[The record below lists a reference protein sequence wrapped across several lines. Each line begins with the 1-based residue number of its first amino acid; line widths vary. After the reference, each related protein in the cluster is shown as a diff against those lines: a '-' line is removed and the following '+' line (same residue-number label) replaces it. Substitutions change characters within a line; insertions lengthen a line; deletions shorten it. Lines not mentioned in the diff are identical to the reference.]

1 MKIKVGMSHIIRIRE
16 VIFTVLAFLL
26 VLSAFSGCASPS
38 MTDPQNT
45 VDPVQD
51 SPSAVQDTLPPEPQD
66 DGATDTDE
74 KIQIIHA
81 AGVVRDEYGEVYYGT
96 NSYEGLELC
105 YDAGDRFVEIDFNF
119 TSDGTLA
126 CIHGWYRKFSEEI
139 TAGVPLSRDGYMQCK
154 IHGHFTPMCLDT
166 LAEFLKE
173 HPDLRIVTD
182 IKDRNVDGAR
192 MIAETY
198 PELVGQFIVQ
208 IYRKEEYAQVR
219 ELGYENIILTL
230 YKLSNDE
237 KTDVPALV
245 EFAQNHQ
252 LFGITFAAVLAD
264 LDGFVSGL
272 GQSGTRLFV
281 HTVNGEQT
289 CQKYYDM
296 GISGVYTDYRADSE
310 NVPEEVL

>member
-1 MKIKVGMSHIIRIRE
+1 MKINAGMGHTIWVRAA
-16 VIFTVLAFLL
+16 VPVVLALL
-26 VLSAFSGCASPS
+26 FVLSAFSGCAGQS
-38 MTDPQNT
+38 MDGPQNSGNPAQAGT
-45 VDPVQD
+45 P
-51 SPSAVQDTLPPEPQD
+51 AVQNTLPPELQGGVAA
-66 DGATDTDE
+66 DG

-81 AGVVRDEYGEVYYGT
+81 AGEVRDEYGVVYCGS

-105 YDAGDRFVEIDFNF
+105 CNAGHCFVEIDFNF

-126 CIHGWYRKFSEEI
+126 CIHGWFSNFSDEI
-139 TAGVPLSRDGYMQCK
+139 TNNVPLSRDEYMRCK
-154 IHGHFTPMCLDT
+154 IFGHFTPMCLDT
-166 LAEFLKE
+166 LAEFMKE

-192 MIAETY
+192 KIAETC
-198 PELVGQFIVQ
+198 PELIGQFIVQ
-208 IYRKEEYAQVR
+208 IYQKEEYEQVR

-245 EFAQNHQ
+245 EFARNHQ
-252 LFGITFAAVLAD
+252 LFGITFPAALAD

-272 GQSGTRLFV
+272 SQSGTRLFV

-289 CQKYYDM
+289 SQKYYDM
-296 GISGVYTDYRADSE
+296 GISGVYTEYRADSE
-310 NVPEEVL
+310 NVPEEVR